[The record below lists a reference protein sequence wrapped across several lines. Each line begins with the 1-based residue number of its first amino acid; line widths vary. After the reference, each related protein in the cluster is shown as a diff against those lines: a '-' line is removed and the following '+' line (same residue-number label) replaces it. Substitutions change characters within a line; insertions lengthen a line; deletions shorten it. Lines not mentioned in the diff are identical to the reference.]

1 MNKLKNDSY
10 SDFWDWLDS
19 ISIKYKNYE
28 IKNAIVTQK
37 YSQLLQIIW
46 DRKGFNLRKLLSSIK
61 WETKLSLINN
71 KMLFRKLI
79 CIGGNNLNQQL
90 NLRNKNLYVINFSP
104 KDSRTFLHIAPLA
117 ENDSNSVVVTVR
129 NDVYKYFSK
138 LGMQTILLDIYNPWR
153 KIEDLIIEAP
163 KIQSRENT
171 LLSLDIFSLISLSRA
186 ASLIDLLDILTNKNG
201 LPQTLITLQDYHTFD
216 SVFASYFFNKIPTV
230 TLQHGRAGIPRDIK
244 KNLWK
249 YIISDWMI
257 VFGFNQAEILKSSG
271 VDSKKIK
278 ILGTAKYDLY
288 VDKIENKLG
297 NNKNKRV
304 LLGIQQ
310 IMFSKE
316 NNKIIFDFVKE
327 ILPSKED
334 YKISIRFH
342 PAVTKKNRKI
352 FVKKIKK
359 LNLNYGRKIDISDI
373 EDPLEDISKSTIILV
388 SSTTLGMESTLLKKP
403 VIEYLSS
410 GKDNNK
416 KFGDYRDFVLHA
428 FIGQD
433 AKTLILKL
441 LNNEDFYN
449 KIIEKQNKFVNKEI
463 ILPPAIPRIL
473 DFIYNLNN

>member
-1 MNKLKNDSY
+1 MNKLKNDFY

-28 IKNAIVTQK
+28 IKNAIVAQK

-61 WETKLSLINN
+61 WEIKLSLINN

-90 NLRNKNLYVINFSP
+90 NLRNKNLYAINFSP

-129 NDVYKYFSK
+129 NDVYKYFNK

-163 KIQSRENT
+163 KIQRRENT

-186 ASLIDLLDILTNKNG
+186 ASLIDLLDILTNKND

-230 TLQHGRAGIPRDIK
+230 TLQHGRAGIPKDIK

-249 YIISDWMI
+249 YIISDWMV
-257 VFGFNQAEILKSSG
+257 VFSTNQAKAIESMG
-271 VDSKKIK
+271 VSSKKIR
-278 ILGTAKYDLY
+278 ILGSAKYDLY
-288 VDKIENKLG
+288 IDRIERKIKS
-297 NNKNKRV
+297 NKNKRV
-304 LLGIQQ
+304 LLSIQET
-310 IMFSKE
+310 ILSKKYSETICNFVKCLVNSKE
-316 NNKIIFDFVKE
+316 HFT
-327 ILPSKED
+327 L
-334 YKISIRFH
+334 SIRFH
-342 PAVTKKNRKI
+342 SEVEKSKRKK
-352 FVKKIKK
+352 FLQK
-359 LNLNYGRKIDISDI
+359 LRKIDAFSYVTLKFSKNK
-373 EDPLEDISKSTIILV
+373 DPLEDISKSTIVLV
-388 SSTTLGMESTLLKKP
+388 SNTTLAIEAMLFKKP

-410 GKDNNK
+410 KREGVK

-428 FIGQD
+428 SAGEE
-433 AKTLILKL
+433 AKTLIIKL
-441 LNNEDFYN
+441 LNDNIFY
-449 KIIEKQNKFVNKEI
+449 KEI
-463 ILPPAIPRIL
+463 IKRQNKSINSEIVAPPAIPRIL